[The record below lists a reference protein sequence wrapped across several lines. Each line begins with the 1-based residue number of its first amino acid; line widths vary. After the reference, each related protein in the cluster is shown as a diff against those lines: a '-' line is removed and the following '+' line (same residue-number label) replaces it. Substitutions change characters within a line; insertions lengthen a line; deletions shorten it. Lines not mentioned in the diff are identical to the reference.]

1 MRFGLKEIFF
11 FQGLNCKYLKFGEKE
26 ELVEKLEQRR
36 EDGEEEMEKR
46 RWRRMDGENKI
57 RIENGRWRREDEE
70 EWMKK
75 IR

>member
-1 MRFGLKEIFF
+1 
-11 FQGLNCKYLKFGEKE
+11 
-26 ELVEKLEQRR
+26 
-36 EDGEEEMEKR
+36 MEKR
-46 RWRRMDGENKI
+46 RGRREHEEENKI